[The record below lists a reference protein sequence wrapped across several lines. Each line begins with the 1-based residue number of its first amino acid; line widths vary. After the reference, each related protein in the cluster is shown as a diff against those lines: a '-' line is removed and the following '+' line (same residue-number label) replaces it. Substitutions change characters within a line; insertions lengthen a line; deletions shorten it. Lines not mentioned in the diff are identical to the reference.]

1 MNMLALIYSFSSVYR
16 SIFYRRKG
24 WLIDID
30 MHHRTEGLKR
40 VFLNTNDAYDVLQC
54 PRLYG
59 KGEVDYDWDIVVL
72 TTTNVYAIS
81 LILYV

>member
-1 MNMLALIYSFSSVYR
+1 MRDS
-16 SIFYRRKG
+16 KG
-24 WLIDID
+24 L
-30 MHHRTEGLKR
+30 
-40 VFLNTNDAYDVLQC
+40 FLNTNDAYDVLQC
-54 PRLYG
+54 PHLYA